1 VNRIYQAIAV
11 LWLLSIL
18 PPHGGLRAQSPAVAI
33 RAGHLANITQAQA
46 LLGEANGD
54 FEKALAPSA
63 RVEWKIFSAGPSIIE
78 AIFAGQLDL
87 AYVGPNPAINGF
99 VRSEGHALRIIAGAA
114 SGGAALIVRADSGIK
129 QPQDFHGR
137 RVASPQLGNTQ
148 DVALRTWLRTHGLTS
163 WERGG
168 DVQVMPVASPDQIAL
183 FRKKQLDAAWAPEP
197 WASRLIHE
205 ANGRLLLDERTLWPG
220 GRFVA
225 AQLIVRTDFLR
236 QHPDLVTKWLRVHLE
251 LTEWIN
257 QNPLPARQVLSEEI
271 RRETGMPLPED
282 VLEDALSRMEFTVD
296 PLQASLQKD
305 AEDAYEAGMLG
316 RQRPSLNGIYDLS
329 ILNQILK
336 EQGAPPIQ

>member
-1 VNRIYQAIAV
+1 VSRFRQAIAV

-18 PPHGGLRAQSPAVAI
+18 PPPGGLRAQSQAVTI
-33 RAGHLANITQAQA
+33 RVGHLPNITQAQA
-46 LLGEANGD
+46 LLGEANGA
-54 FEKALAPSA
+54 FEKALAPGA
-63 RVEWKIFSAGPSIIE
+63 RIDWKVFNAGPSIIE
-78 AIFAGQLDL
+78 AIFADQLDL

-99 VRSEGHALRIIAGAA
+99 VRSEGQALRIIAGAA

-129 QPQDFHGR
+129 KPEDFHGR

-148 DVALRTWLRTHGLTS
+148 DVALRTWLRTYGLTS

-168 DVQVMPVASPDQIAL
+168 DVQVMPVASPDQITL
-183 FRKKQLDAAWAPEP
+183 FLKKQLDAAWAPEP

-236 QHPDLVTKWLRVHLE
+236 QHRDLVLKWVRVHLE
-251 LTEWIN
+251 LTDWIT
-257 QNPLPARQVLSEEI
+257 QNSQPALRMLNEEI

-296 PLQASLQKD
+296 PIRSSLLKD
-305 AEDAYEAGMLG
+305 AQDAYEAGMLG
-316 RQRPSLNGIYDLS
+316 RRRPSLNGIYDLS
-329 ILNQILK
+329 ILNQILR